1 MASPGE
7 NHKDKNLNMNAVAW
21 TRVSVATHSQDETK
35 ATKDDAFLN
44 LSNPSVP
51 LPEGLWSVAN
61 FVTEEQEVTILQ
73 ELEQNKFQWEGFDQR
88 RRVQRHQ
95 LRDNH
100 CQDTPASD
108 DIDEDSTSTTPP
120 SLLELKDWLE
130 KFTGRRV
137 GDVVIQEYSKRKW
150 EKTGECASNHV
161 VASFESST
169 LCQCRTRPV
178 GDEDDSNSNNHTS
191 SNSNSNDDCSC
202 LVAQIPLRKSAIQH
216 LNRPQRRRADC
227 WTLETPNHWTDVHME
242 QRSLLVK
249 TDDCLWNWR
258 TRVASDPETPG
269 TVLVLK
275 FYSLPDSSGSEN
287 KTAHQEGDNIF
298 GYVPSDQ
305 DQIRRSSLAPPL
317 EDMLTIIITTS
328 PIKSNPSMEVIEK
341 TMETFIHA
349 GPDFAYKCRKVFVCD
364 GVRRQDDGSNVS
376 RKHNN
381 PKQSM
386 RNGIVNSDQNDNYEQ
401 FKNNLRELCAS
412 ASETSPYY
420 NGVVEELE
428 TRQGYGFALK
438 HALQHCVD
446 TPFVCVIQ
454 HDRTFMRPT
463 PINET
468 MQAMWRNP
476 NIKYVG
482 MSQRSNL
489 MYKDIFVAKYG
500 GIAGGQLNEMV
511 QLVPELSVDAA
522 KYGPNSESTAAMTY
536 ANERLRENT
545 LALAET
551 YRKSAQYV
559 ELQDILEQ
567 HPVEPG
573 KHQLTLTPTLF
584 WYDNT
589 HICDTFFYRDFVF
602 HPSYKMV
609 AKGGFVEDKLS
620 PVIKRTV
627 ERLGLKDGHS
637 RFGSYLL
644 DDRSG
649 MFFTGHLDG
658 GSYMT
663 AAEREEL
670 LESQSSA

>member
-1 MASPGE
+1 MASAGG
-7 NHKDKNLNMNAVAW
+7 NYKNKDGVEW
-21 TRVSVATHSQDETK
+21 TRVAADSMQDETRAPK
-35 ATKDDAFLN
+35 DAFLD

-51 LPEGLWSVAN
+51 LPLGLWSVAD
-61 FVTEEQEVTILQ
+61 FVTEEQETTILR
-73 ELEQNKFQWEGFDQR
+73 EIEGNKFHWEGFDQQ
-88 RRVQRHQ
+88 RRVQRYQ
-95 LRDNH
+95 LRDH
-100 CQDTPASD
+100 CQDTIPASD
-108 DIDEDSTSTTPP
+108 DDNDKDDSTTTPA
-120 SLLELKDWLE
+120 SLLDLKDRLE

-137 GDVVIQEYSKRKW
+137 GDVVIQEYSKLKW
-150 EKTGECASNHV
+150 EISGEYASNHV
-161 VASFESST
+161 VATFESSN
-169 LCQCRTRPV
+169 LCQCRMRPV
-178 GDEDDSNSNNHTS
+178 VDEDNSKNN
-191 SNSNSNDDCSC
+191 NNNNDDCSC

-216 LNRPQRRRADC
+216 LNRPQRRDANC
-227 WTLETPNHWTDVHME
+227 WTLETPNHWTDVHMK

-249 TDDCLWNWR
+249 TDDCLENWR
-258 TRVASDPETPG
+258 TRVSAGQESPDS
-269 TVLVLK
+269 VLVLK
-275 FYSLPDSSGSEN
+275 FYSLPVSSGSEN

-305 DQIRRSSLAPPL
+305 DQIRRSSVAPPL
-317 EDMLTIIITTS
+317 EDMLTIIVTTS
-328 PIKSNPSMEVIEK
+328 PIKSNPSTEVIER
-341 TMETFIHA
+341 TLETFIQA

-364 GVRRQDDGSNVS
+364 GVRRQDDGTKVS
-376 RKHNN
+376 RKHSNV
-381 PKQSM
+381 KQSM
-386 RNGIVNSDQNDNYEQ
+386 RNGIVNSDQADSYQQ
-401 FKNNLRELCAS
+401 FKNILRELCAS
-412 ASETSPYY
+412 ASETSPFF

-428 TRQGYGFALK
+428 TRHGYGFALR
-438 HALQHCVD
+438 HALMHCVD

-468 MQAMWRNP
+468 VEAMWKNP

-489 MYKDIFVAKYG
+489 MYKDIFLSKYG
-500 GIAGGQLNEMV
+500 KHAGNEWNEMV
-511 QLVPELSVDAA
+511 QLVPELSLDAA
-522 KYGPNSESTAAMTY
+522 KYGPDSESTSAMTY
-536 ANERLRENT
+536 PTEKLKENMRL
-545 LALAET
+545 LAET

-559 ELQDILEQ
+559 DLQETLEQ

-573 KHQLTLTPTLF
+573 QHQLTLTPTLF

-589 HICDTFFYRDFVF
+589 HICDTAHYRDFVF

-620 PVIKRTV
+620 PVLKRTV

-637 RFGSYLL
+637 RFGCYLL

-663 AAEREEL
+663 AADRKEL
-670 LESQSSA
+670 LESQSSSAST